1 MKSNLMLKKFSRNSV
16 AGTMN
21 QKEIRTF
28 FGGKMLYSDDVIK
41 INNDSIN
48 YSQVVNDINNGY
60 QYYNYDITS
69 EWETQFYENLTDL
82 KQNNQKISLFSQ
94 NETIKNINTKWEIT
108 INGSTILKDYLFYKL
123 KEQRVFKIINSKDV
137 YSNDINNAIYEYI
150 TYNIFPRYR
159 LNDVKFYVKYYNIQD
174 QSVYNTVILQYD
186 PKFNVNV
193 YNDANLSNIA
203 IINYDKYKFDTI
215 TIQYNQSKPSNQ
227 YCFDYYFDLSF
238 TKI

>member
-28 FGGKMLYSDDVIK
+28 FGGKMLYSEDVIK

-137 YSNDINNAIYEYI
+137 YSNDINNAI
-150 TYNIFPRYR
+150 
-159 LNDVKFYVKYYNIQD
+159 
-174 QSVYNTVILQYD
+174 
-186 PKFNVNV
+186 
-193 YNDANLSNIA
+193 
-203 IINYDKYKFDTI
+203 
-215 TIQYNQSKPSNQ
+215 
-227 YCFDYYFDLSF
+227 F
-238 TKI
+238 TSGPDI